1 MPRSVI
7 ITHHSL
13 FYHMFDVSIVF
24 VWSQQRLAII
34 HNIRNEQDPR
44 APNFLLSVL
53 LDKVQTKILSS
64 TSMSQNLS

>member
-13 FYHMFDVSIVF
+13 FYHMFDV
-24 VWSQQRLAII
+24 
-34 HNIRNEQDPR
+34 RNEQDPS